1 MMHSRVILRLDGAS
15 IKNIGQKAKNTYRC
29 SKFPLNKNFKLSLDQ
44 NVTEQTYPEMSCR
57 SQNCSVQSVNQQF
70 YLVNWILFSNVSTN
84 CSLKILS

>member
-44 NVTEQTYPEMSCR
+44 NVASQAYPKISCR
-57 SQNCSVQSVNQQF
+57 LQKR
-70 YLVNWILFSNVSTN
+70 LVYQ
-84 CSLKILS
+84 

>member
-44 NVTEQTYPEMSCR
+44 NVASQAYPKIDYRFQKRLVLSI
-57 SQNCSVQSVNQQF
+57 NQEF
-70 YLVNWILFSNVSTN
+70 Y
-84 CSLKILS
+84 